1 MIVSQQIEE
10 LGENVR
16 LLNCINTDDAERE
29 NWRQSQQG
37 KGFIHDSKGH
47 LAGRLIANIPVEE
60 AAMLEA
66 QYDLDY
72 LSFSQ
77 NGDKN
82 AFRRLLQ
89 RFPHWRCAEG
99 GI

>member
-1 MIVSQQIEE
+1 MILGQELEE
-10 LGENVR
+10 FGEEVR
-16 LLNCINTDDAERE
+16 LLNHINTDETERD
-29 NWRQSQQG
+29 NWQQVQQG
-37 KGFIHDSKGH
+37 KGFIHDSKGN
-47 LAGRLIANIPVEE
+47 LAGRLVANIPIEE

-66 QYDLDY
+66 MKDLDY
-72 LSFSQ
+72 LSFSR

-89 RFPHWRCAEG
+89 RFPYWRCAEG

>member
-1 MIVSQQIEE
+1 MIEYQKLEE
-10 LGENVR
+10 LGEEVR
-16 LLNCINTDDAERE
+16 LLNRINTDEEERL
-29 NWRQSQQG
+29 NWQQSQQG
-37 KGFIHDSKGH
+37 KGFIRDEHGNV
-47 LAGRLIANIPVEE
+47 AGRHIANIPVEE

-66 QYDLDY
+66 NYDLDY
-72 LSFSQ
+72 LSFSR

>member
-1 MIVSQQIEE
+1 MILSQEIEE
-10 LGENVR
+10 RGEEIR
-16 LLNCINTDDAERE
+16 LLNHINTDEEERL
-29 NWRQSQQG
+29 NWEHVQEG
-37 KGFIHDSKGH
+37 KGFIRNSKGQI
-47 LAGRLIANIPVEE
+47 AGRHVANIPVEE

-66 QYDLDY
+66 NYDLDY
-72 LSFSQ
+72 LSFTR

-89 RFPHWRCAEG
+89 RFPHWRCCEG

>member
-1 MIVSQQIEE
+1 MIEHQKIEE
-10 LGENVR
+10 RGDEIR
-16 LLNCINTDDAERE
+16 LLNCINTDEEERL
-29 NWRQSQQG
+29 NWQQSQQG
-37 KGFIHDSKGH
+37 KGFIRDEHGNV
-47 LAGRLIANIPVEE
+47 AGRHIANIPVEE

-66 QYDLDY
+66 NYDLDY
-72 LSFSQ
+72 LSFSR

>member
-1 MIVSQQIEE
+1 MILGQKIEE
-10 LGENVR
+10 RGDNIQ
-16 LLNCINTDDAERE
+16 LLNHINTDETERD
-29 NWRQSQQG
+29 NWHQVQEG
-37 KGFIHDSKGH
+37 KGFIKDEHGH
-47 LAGRLIANIPVEE
+47 VAGRHIADIPVEE

-72 LSFSQ
+72 LSFSR

>member
-1 MIVSQQIEE
+1 MLVGQEFEE
-10 LGENVR
+10 LGDSVR
-16 LLNCINTDDAERE
+16 LLNHINTDEAERE
-29 NWRQSQQG
+29 NWQQSQQG
-37 KGFIHDSKGH
+37 KGFIHDSKGNI
-47 LAGRLIANIPVEE
+47 AGRHVANIPVEE

-72 LSFSQ
+72 LSFSR